1 MALLHLL
8 YSACRHRLLLRDIL
22 TNKSGVQWA
31 AIDSQAAQGGKAG
44 CC

>member
-8 YSACRHRLLLRDIL
+8 YSGSRRRLLLRDNL
-22 TNKSGVQWA
+22 TNKSGVQCA
-31 AIDSQAAQGGKAG
+31 AIDSQAAQGGRDG